1 MINEAEGLLE
11 FIDASPSPFH
21 VVGNIKKELNGYKEL
36 REGEDWELKAG
47 KGYYVIRNSS
57 SIIAFRLPQSL
68 KAVDIKGFNIA
79 AAHSDSPA
87 FKIKNDGEIIVEDS
101 YIKLNVEKYGGAI
114 MAPWLDR
121 PLSIAGRIFV
131 QGKKGVEEKLVN
143 IDRDLLIIPNVAIHM
158 NRDVNDGYKFN
169 VKTDLQPLM
178 CAYSPGGKPE
188 KGILNKL
195 IAKAA
200 GVRQG
205 SILSTDLFLYPRV
218 KPAFLGADNEMIA
231 GRALD
236 DLECAYSLVRGFLS
250 GADAKGKGRRAGK
263 GSDKED
269 IGKKAGI
276 PVCCIFDNEET
287 GSLTRQGADSDF
299 LYNVL
304 YRIAAAATRYEAGS
318 GKTGDKADAELM
330 LMRLLAGSFMISA
343 DNAHALHPNHP
354 EYADAT
360 DRPVLNGGVVVKFNA
375 SQKYTTDACS
385 HAYIKDL
392 AKEAG
397 IPVQTYSN
405 RPDIAGGSTLG
416 NLSGRHVSIPSADIG
431 LAQLAMHSCYETAG
445 TYDIGYLIRLIT
457 RFYEC

>member
-11 FIDASPSPFH
+11 FIDASPSSFH
-21 VVGNIKKELNGYKEL
+21 VIENIKKELNGYTELKED
-36 REGEDWELKAG
+36 EDWDLKAG
-47 KGYYVIRNSS
+47 KGYYVTRNSS
-57 SIIAFRLPQSL
+57 SIIAFCLPKSL

-169 VKTDLQPLM
+169 VKTDMQPLM
-178 CAYSPGGKPE
+178 CATAPGGKPQ
-188 KGILNKL
+188 KGTLYRL

-200 GVRQG
+200 GVKQD

-250 GADAKGKGRRAGK
+250 GAGAKGKGRSAGK
-263 GSDKED
+263 GTDKED

-276 PVCCIFDNEET
+276 PVCCVFDNEET

-360 DRPVLNGGVVVKFNA
+360 DRPVLNGGVVIKFNA

-385 HAYIKDL
+385 HAYIKGL

-416 NLSGRHVSIPSADIG
+416 NLSGRHVAVSSADIG

-457 RFYEC
+457 RFYSS

>member
-1 MINEAEGLLE
+1 MNKTAMINEAEGFLE

-68 KAVDIKGFNIA
+68 KAEEIKGFNIT

-87 FKIKNDGEIIVEDS
+87 FKIKDGGEIIVEDN
-101 YIKLNVEKYGGAI
+101 YLKLNVEKYGGAL

-121 PLSIAGRIFV
+121 PLSIAGRVFV
-131 QGKKGVEEKLVN
+131 QGKNGVEEKLVN

-158 NRDVNDGYKFN
+158 NRDVNDGYKYN
-169 VKTDLQPLM
+169 VKTDMQPLM

-188 KGILNKL
+188 KGILYKL
-195 IAKAA
+195 ISKAA

-218 KPAFLGADNEMIA
+218 RSAFLGADNEMIA
-231 GRALD
+231 ARALD
-236 DLECAYSLVRGFLS
+236 DLECAYSLMRGFIA
-250 GADAKGKGRRAGK
+250 GTAGK
-263 GSDKED
+263 DKGESAGKAD
-269 IGKKAGI
+269 DGKKAGI

-299 LYNVL
+299 LHDTL
-304 YRIAAAATRYEAGS
+304 YRITACMNRAA
-318 GKTGDKADAELM
+318 GKECDVNES
-330 LMRLLAGSFMISA
+330 LMRMLAGSFMISA

-375 SQKYTTDACS
+375 SQKYTTDAYS
-385 HAYIKDL
+385 HAYVKGL
-392 AKEAG
+392 AKEAE